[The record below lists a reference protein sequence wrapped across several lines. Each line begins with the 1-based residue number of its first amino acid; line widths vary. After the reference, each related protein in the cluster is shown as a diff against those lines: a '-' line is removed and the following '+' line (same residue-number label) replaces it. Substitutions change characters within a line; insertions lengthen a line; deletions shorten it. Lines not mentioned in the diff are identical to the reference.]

1 MIRRTIPTLCA
12 IVFVAAQVHLAAQS
26 KATTPARPAAKA
38 APAKTAAAKA
48 APAKAAVKAVPAA
61 GPIGSIT
68 MTGCLHADGRR
79 YMLTNLE
86 GSQVPTGRNWKTA
99 FVTKKSKDVEVTP
112 SPGVRLGDHLDR
124 KVSVV
129 GTRDGETHLQARSI
143 KQITGS
149 CS

>member
-26 KATTPARPAAKA
+26 KATTPAKPAA

-48 APAKAAVKAVPAA
+48 APAKATVKAVPAA
-61 GPIGSIT
+61 EPIGSIT
-68 MTGCLHADGRR
+68 MTGCLHADGRK

-112 SPGVRLGDHLDR
+112 SPGVRLGDHLGR

-129 GTRDGETHLQARSI
+129 GTRDGDTHLQARSI
-143 KQITGS
+143 KQLTGS